1 MSLCTDRTKVR
12 FLSGE
17 TDCVAWYYPGR
28 NGACVITAAGLGVT
42 KEPGTD
48 PLAVVF
54 QRPWL
59 QCARVRLPSSR

>member
-1 MSLCTDRTKVR
+1 MSLSTDRTKVR

-28 NGACVITAAGLGVT
+28 NGACVIMAAGLGVT

-48 PLAVVF
+48 PLAAVP
-54 QRPWL
+54 RP
-59 QCARVRLPSSR
+59 